1 MLNSSGTSVTLGVDT
16 HADVHVAVAL
26 DQLGRRLGTLAVP
39 STPAGYASLEAW
51 VTGLGTVE
59 QVGLEGTGCYGAG
72 LSRWL
77 RQHGHRVV
85 EVNRPDRQTRR
96 RRGKSDAVDAEAA
109 ARAVQAGTATATPK
123 SGDGAVEMIRAL
135 RVARRSAMKART
147 QAVNQLKALIVTAPD
162 VLREHL
168 RRLHRMELIRTV
180 TRWRPGAEPDTLTT
194 VTKLAIQSI
203 AHRYLQLDDEISELD
218 RHLQRLVTRAAPE
231 LMAVKGLGAETVAA
245 LLVAVGDSPGR
256 LRSESAFAHLCGVA
270 PIPASSGK
278 TSRHRLNRGGD
289 RQANHALYM
298 ITVSR
303 MAWEPRTRAYVARRT
318 AEGKTKTEIIRCL
331 KRHIAR
337 EVYGL
342 LVPRTPAQP
351 PARDDLATA
360 A

>member
-51 VTGLGTVE
+51 ATGLGTVE

-96 RRGKSDAVDAEAA
+96 RRGKSDVVDAEAA

-135 RVARRSAMKART
+135 RVARSAMKART

-162 VLREHL
+162 LLREHI
-168 RRLHRMELIRTV
+168 RGLHRMELIRTV

-194 VTKLAIQSI
+194 VTKLAMQSI

-245 LLVAVGDSPGR
+245 LLVAAGDNPGR

-342 LVPRTPAQP
+342 LVPRTQAQP

>member
-39 STPAGYASLEAW
+39 STPVGYASLEAW

-77 RQHGHRVV
+77 RQHGHRVI

-96 RRGKSDAVDAEAA
+96 RRGKSDVVDAEAA

-135 RVARRSAMKART
+135 RVARRSAIKART

-162 VLREHL
+162 DLRE
-168 RRLHRMELIRTV
+168 RIRGLHRRELIRTV
-180 TRWRPGAEPDTLTT
+180 TRWRPGTEPDTLTT
-194 VTKLAIQSI
+194 VTKLAMQSI

-245 LLVAVGDSPGR
+245 LLVAVGDNPGR

-342 LVPRTPAQP
+342 LVPRTPAKP